1 MSDTTPVEDGTEA
14 SKPAEPAQKA
24 IARRSWLR
32 WAGAAVAFVGVI
44 GGAGAAAV
52 FGIAALHA
60 RADAEQAVD
69 ANPVIAVN
77 TEPFNLQDSYT
88 ITRAFVGRLEPFR
101 ETALAFERAG
111 TVQSVS
117 GDEGNT
123 VTAGQ
128 KLAQLDTAR
137 VKTQRQELQAQKKEL
152 QAQLDFAEATAR
164 RQSTLKRKGW
174 TADQRFDR
182 ARFDVARLKAA
193 IDRVDAGIAAVDVDL
208 AKATLAAPFDG
219 RIASRS
225 IDEGAIVAAGT
236 PVLRIME
243 TGRARIRVGI
253 NRAVADSLRVG
264 RSYQF
269 DDAGRLRNAT
279 LTSLRPDLDPASR
292 TVTALF
298 RVDRPD
304 QAMFGSVMTLRVDR
318 TIDEPGTWVPIAA
331 LSEGAKG
338 LWTVMTVVMRD
349 GRQTVQREAVEVLH
363 VAEGRAFIRSSIPE
377 GTAVITNGTNRVA
390 PGQRVALLSSDT
402 SGRALNADMATPR

>member
-1 MSDTTPVEDGTEA
+1 G
-14 SKPAEPAQKA
+14 KPKA
-24 IARRSWLR
+24 RHAWVG
-32 WAGAAVAFVGVI
+32 WAGAIVAFVGVI

-77 TEPFNLQDSYT
+77 TQPFSLQDSYT

-101 ETALAFERAG
+101 ETALAFERGG

-117 GDEGNT
+117 GDEGDA
-123 VTAGQ
+123 VTSGQ

-174 TADQRFDR
+174 TADQRFDQ
-182 ARFDVARLKAA
+182 ARFDVARLKAS
-193 IDRVDAGIAAVDVDL
+193 IDRVDAGIAAIDVDL
-208 AKATLAAPFDG
+208 AKSTLAAPFDG

-236 PVLRIME
+236 PVLRILE

-253 NRAVADSLRVG
+253 NRAVADSLRIG

-269 DDAGRLRNAT
+269 ADSGRLRNAT

-298 RVDRPD
+298 RVDSPVE
-304 QAMFGSVMTLRVDR
+304 AMFGSVMTLRVDR
-318 TIDEPGTWVPIAA
+318 TIDAPGTWVPIAA

-377 GTAVITNGTNRVA
+377 GTAVITDGTNRVA

-402 SGRALNADMATPR
+402 TVRALNTDTTTQR